1 MITRRHCLTIGLAAT
16 GALALP
22 AMAWPIRAAAGASGP
37 ILSDDGLYIEPW
49 FLNSFLD
56 LSEDL
61 GDAAEHGKRYA
72 VMWEQKGCPYCQE
85 THLVNLQQPEIKT
98 FVSENFDVLQLNLFG
113 SRRVTDFDGE
123 EMEERA
129 LARKYG
135 IAFTPTIQFFPD
147 TPNQVAGKSG
157 KEIEVARMPGYLRPP
172 HFLAMFR
179 FVKDKAYERT
189 TFRRYLKEIS

>member
-1 MITRRHCLTIGLAAT
+1 
-16 GALALP
+16 
-22 AMAWPIRAAAGASGP
+22 
-37 ILSDDGLYIEPW
+37 
-49 FLNSFLD
+49 
-56 LSEDL
+56 
-61 GDAAEHGKRYA
+61 
-72 VMWEQKGCPYCQE
+72 MWEQKGCPYCRE

-123 EMEERA
+123 EMEERQ

-147 TPNQVAGKSG
+147 TPDQAAGKSG